1 MTIKNLFRDEIQNE
15 LGELSKMEV
24 GSDKYKTA
32 VDGVTKLTDRM
43 IELEK
48 VEIDNQDKA
57 ENRANDY
64 ELRMKQMEDDKKDRF
79 IKNVLT
85 GITFAGSVGLAIWGT
100 VTSMKFEKEDSFT
113 SLLGRRWV
121 EKTTSFFKK

>member
-32 VDGVTKLTDRM
+32 VDGVTKLADRM

-64 ELRMKQMEDDKKDRF
+64 ELRMKQMEDDKKDRL

>member
-1 MTIKNLFRDEIQNE
+1 MAIKNLFRDEIQNE

>member
-32 VDGVTKLTDRM
+32 VDGVTKLADRM

-57 ENRANDY
+57 ENRSNDY

>member
-1 MTIKNLFRDEIQNE
+1 
-15 LGELSKMEV
+15 
-24 GSDKYKTA
+24 
-32 VDGVTKLTDRM
+32 M

>member
-32 VDGVTKLTDRM
+32 VDGVTKLADRM

>member
-32 VDGVTKLTDRM
+32 VDGVTKLADRM

-64 ELRMKQMEDDKKDRF
+64 ELRMKQIEDDKKDRF